1 MSDPAHDHR
10 PDPDALLASF
20 QREEQRAR
28 RGSLNIFFGMCP
40 GVGKTYAMLRAAQQE
55 LKDGTDL
62 LVGIVE
68 THGRVE
74 TETLLAG
81 LPVVPRKQIDYRGIK
96 VTEMDLDALLA
107 RQPRPRLVLVD
118 EFAHTNAEGSRHP
131 KRYQDV
137 VELLDA
143 GIDVF
148 TTLNVQH
155 IESRADA
162 VRQITGA
169 TVHETVPDSVFEL
182 ADQIELIDLTPEAL
196 RERLSEGKVYL
207 ANRARAA
214 AADGFFKDTHLTAL
228 RELAL
233 RFVAERVEK
242 RLRELRATSPLK
254 TVWRS
259 GERLLVA
266 VGPSPSSLQLVRWT
280 RRMAAAQ
287 GASWIAVSVES
298 SRALLPEDQR
308 RREQNLALASELGAE
323 IVVTHDE
330 NIAAALV
337 RVALQNNATQI
348 VVGQSRN
355 PSWLDLIRGGNLVD
369 RLLRI
374 SGSIDIYVVPS
385 ERLAEKPG
393 LRIDWQ
399 AAAHSPAREYYDVL
413 TTIGVLTAASWFIVP
428 YTGYLSVGLLYL
440 LAVIVLSLRVGRWPV
455 LVAGVLSALTW
466 NFLFIPPLF
475 TFVISKFEDG
485 MMFAT
490 YFVVA
495 LVSGQLTGRFRAQA
509 RHERRREERATA
521 LFHLTQALSA
531 ARTLDDAVF
540 AALRQADEIFGAKTA
555 LLIADNDTLTAHFA
569 GSFTITEKERGVA
582 EWAWRNRKKA
592 GRFTD
597 TLPSSQGFYL
607 PLVRDDLTH
616 GVLVI
621 SVPSD
626 ALLTLAQREL
636 AESFASQLA
645 LVLEREQLRAVGEH
659 EKLLAESDKLHRALL
674 DGVSHELK
682 TPLAVIGAAAETFAT
697 ADAPTRENLVHE
709 IRTATRRLNR
719 LVTNLL
725 DQTRLES
732 GVLKP
737 RLDWCDAHDLVNAA
751 LAGVIEALADHPLET
766 AVPADM
772 PLFRADSALMEQIIA
787 NLLLNAS
794 LHTPSGTPIFLAAG
808 VDTARA
814 RVFFTVADRG
824 PGLPAAMR
832 ERLFQKFQRGDAA
845 RAGGLGL
852 GLSII
857 RGFVSAQGGEVVAG
871 ENPGGG
877 AVFTVYLPFAPHANV
892 PSE

>member
-1 MSDPAHDHR
+1 MPDDRPR

-20 QREEQRAR
+20 LREEKRAR
-28 RGSLNIFFGMCP
+28 RGRLKIFFGMCP

-55 LKDGTDL
+55 LRDGTDL

-68 THGRVE
+68 THGRAE

-81 LPVVPRKQIDYRGIK
+81 LPVLPRKEISYRGIQ

-155 IESRADA
+155 VESRADA

-196 RERLSEGKVYL
+196 RERLAEGKVYL
-207 ANRARAA
+207 ANHARAA

-266 VGPSPSSLQLVRWT
+266 IGPSPSSLQLVRWT

-298 SRALLPEDQR
+298 SRPLLPEDQR

-355 PSWLDLIRGGNLVD
+355 PRWLDLIRGGNLVD

-374 SGSIDIYVVPS
+374 SGPIDIYVVPA
-385 ERLAEKPG
+385 ERLSEKPG

-413 TTIGVLTAASWFIVP
+413 TTVGVLTAASWFIVP
-428 YTGYLSVGLLYL
+428 YTGYLSIGLLYL

-455 LVAGVLSALTW
+455 LAAGVLSALTW

-509 RHERRREERATA
+509 RHERLREERATA

-540 AALRQADEIFGAKTA
+540 AALRQADEIFNAKTA

-569 GSFTITEKERGVA
+569 GSFTVTEKERAVA
-582 EWAWRNRKKA
+582 EWAWRNHKKA

-607 PLVRDDLTH
+607 PLVRDDFTH
-616 GVLVI
+616 GVLVVR
-621 SVPSD
+621 VPPESH
-626 ALLTLAQREL
+626 LTLAQREL
-636 AESFASQLA
+636 AESFATQLA
-645 LVLEREQLRAVGEH
+645 LVLEREQLRAVSER

-682 TPLAVIGAAAETFAT
+682 TPLAVLGAAAETFAT
-697 ADAPTRENLVHE
+697 ADAPTRENLAGE

-751 LAGVIEALADHPLET
+751 LDGIREALSAHPLET

-772 PLFRADSALMEQIIA
+772 PLFRADAALMEQVIA

-808 VDTARA
+808 VDTTRA
-814 RVFFTVADRG
+814 QVFFTVADRG
-824 PGLPAAMR
+824 PGLPSAMR

-877 AVFTVYLPFAPHANV
+877 AVFTVYLPFAPHGTV
-892 PSE
+892 PD